1 MRLFLII
8 LFSISQLTFAQRAKE
23 SEHLTDVYKLPAS
36 IYDVKGMGNWKK
48 GSKAGQIRLVIAR
61 SNKRDEVFL
70 QWVQWNM
77 KGPEKIASTLMV
89 REIQDMANFK
99 VIFIR
104 RETIDGKR
112 QIVLGLENM
121 LDKTNL
127 RAILDV
133 TDVGYYTCRFE

>member
-1 MRLFLII
+1 
-8 LFSISQLTFAQRAKE
+8 
-23 SEHLTDVYKLPAS
+23 
-36 IYDVKGMGNWKK
+36 
-48 GSKAGQIRLVIAR
+48 
-61 SNKRDEVFL
+61 
-70 QWVQWNM
+70 M